1 MTIHDMLKEKSITK
15 YSLSKKSGIDWE
27 TLSDICSGKIPIATC
42 SVDILQKL
50 ALAVG
55 ISMDDILL
63 LEDGKPEDSSYLEM
77 NLSLHLSK
85 SIEEYMLGKKNQ
97 VSYLDCL
104 WGELYGSINADF
116 WSGVISQEQA
126 EYLRR
131 KYL

>member
-27 TLSDICSGKIPIATC
+27 ILSDICSGKIPIATC

-85 SIEEYMLGKKNQ
+85 SIEEYVLGKKIR
-97 VSYLDCL
+97 YPTWIAC
-104 WGELYGSINADF
+104 GENSMDLSMQIFGR
-116 WSGVISQEQA
+116 E
-126 EYLRR
+126 
-131 KYL
+131 